1 MQLSVK
7 RLSQLLRSNA
17 VISLMGN
24 GASAVLGF
32 VMLGVLTRIMPKD
45 ELGRWLLFLTY
56 FTLFDVVRNGFVL
69 NGFIR
74 HAASEHTNAPVFR
87 RWVGAAWQLSA
98 LLTGSI
104 ALFILG
110 LAVFV
115 PLIAQ
120 SGLVPADWFS
130 DSGTS
135 SDGFGWFLTL
145 MLVSMPASHSMWF
158 WHAQSRFTPIQ
169 IIRPGIQA
177 LQLILIGIGWAKYGQ
192 LSSTWLYQSYALAYG
207 SVSVGVVLFGGSR
220 LRDVRRGTRTERRAL
235 FDFGKFS
242 TGTLLL
248 SNLLRSSST
257 FLISAFL
264 GPAAVTVYTLPQR
277 LLELVEMPTRSIVIT
292 AIPQLVALHQ
302 QQKVGRFADEFH
314 RYAGQL
320 WIALL
325 PVAVGGFIFA
335 EPLVTLL
342 GGSGYE
348 DSVLVLR
355 FFMIYAALL
364 PLERYSGVGLDA
376 LGLPNRNLQKVIIM
390 LLVNV
395 VGTVIALYLFKSVAS
410 VAFVS
415 IATFLSGLLLGFRM
429 MKPYAAVSLPTTIR
443 VGWQQGSYLLNR
455 VRHEFAR

>member
-7 RLSQLLRSNA
+7 RLSRLLRSNA

-32 VMLGVLTRIMPKD
+32 VMLGVLTRLMPKD

-74 HAASEHTNAPVFR
+74 HATAEHTNVPVFR

-98 LLTGSI
+98 LLTGSV
-104 ALFILG
+104 ALLVLG
-110 LAVFV
+110 LAV
-115 PLIAQ
+115 
-120 SGLVPADWFS
+120 LVPADWFS
-130 DSGTS
+130 DSGNW

-177 LQLILIGIGWAKYGQ
+177 LQLVLIGVGWMQFGQ
-192 LSSTWLYQSYALAYG
+192 LTSTWLYQSYALAYG

-220 LRDVRRGTRTERRAL
+220 LRDVRLGTKAERQAL

-302 QQKVGRFADEFH
+302 QQKIGRFAEEFH
-314 RYAGQL
+314 RHAGQL

-342 GGSGYE
+342 GGTGYE

-355 FFMIYAALL
+355 FFMVYAALL

-395 VGTVIALYLFKSVAS
+395 IGTVIALYLFKSVAS

-429 MKPYAAVSLPTTIR
+429 MKPHAAVSLPTTLR
-443 VGWQQGSYLLNR
+443 VGWQQGGYLLNR